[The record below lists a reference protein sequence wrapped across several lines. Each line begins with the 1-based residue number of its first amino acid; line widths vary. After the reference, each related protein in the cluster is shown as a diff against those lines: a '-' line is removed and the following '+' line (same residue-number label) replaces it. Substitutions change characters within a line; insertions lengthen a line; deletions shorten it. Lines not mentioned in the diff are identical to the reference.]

1 MQGCVS
7 TLSNDI
13 KAMLPEALRV
23 LTSKR
28 QFSHCLLRNVAF
40 FILKAFISYL
50 VGFRSTNNILKISS
64 TTKPQLLHF
73 AINTVNIKYHKVSTL
88 LG

>member
-1 MQGCVS
+1 MKGCVS

-13 KAMLPEALRV
+13 KAMLPEALGV

-28 QFSHCLLRNVAF
+28 QFSHCLLRNVTF

-50 VGFRSTNNILKISS
+50 VGFRSINNILRTSNTI
-64 TTKPQLLHF
+64 KPQLLCF
-73 AINTVNIKYHKVSTL
+73 PINTVNVKYHKVIIPL
-88 LG
+88 A